1 MIDYSGLMRERFK
14 PVNYFLNWRHIA
26 NMERKGNLMTYRPDI
41 KVFDATIRDGGLVNN
56 FYFTDEFV
64 KALYLANLCAGVDY
78 MEMGYLADTD
88 AFPVENFGDWKFCK
102 EENLR
107 RIVGNNDTELKLSV
121 MADVGRANLQ
131 RDLLPKQDSVLDMV
145 RVATYINTMPTAI
158 EMIEYADSLG
168 YETTCNIM
176 AISKART
183 EDIEEALRLLAK
195 SPIKTVYIV
204 DSYGALF
211 PEQVQFLTKMYLEY
225 MEPVGKL
232 VGIHAH
238 NNQQMA
244 FANTVESC
252 SMGASLLDAT
262 VGSMGRGAGNCA
274 MELLL
279 GFLKNPKYNLTPI
292 LKFYQEHIL
301 QLKQDGLK
309 WGYDVQYLLTGKMNL
324 HPSSAINFTK
334 ENRTDYADFY
344 HQLFDLEP

>member
-1 MIDYSGLMRERFK
+1 
-14 PVNYFLNWRHIA
+14 
-26 NMERKGNLMTYRPDI
+26 MERKGNLMTYRPDI

-56 FYFTDEFV
+56 FFFSDDFV
-64 KALYLANLCAGVDY
+64 KALYLANLRAGVDY

-88 AFPVENFGDWKFCK
+88 VFKTEDFGDWKFCK

-107 RIVGNNDTELKLSV
+107 RIVGNNDTDLKLSV
-121 MADVGRANLQ
+121 MADVGRTNLQ
-131 RDLLPKQDSVLDMV
+131 RDLLPKSESVLDMV
-145 RVATYINTMPTAI
+145 RVATYINTMPAAI

-176 AISKART
+176 AISKAKT
-183 EDIEEALRLLAK
+183 EDIEEALKLLAD
-195 SPIKTVYIV
+195 SPIKAVYIV
-204 DSYGALF
+204 DSYGSLF
-211 PEQVQFLTKMYLEY
+211 PEQIQELTKTYLSF
-225 MEPVGKL
+225 MEPAGKQ

-252 SMGASLLDAT
+252 SMGASFLDAT

-292 LKFYQEHIL
+292 LKFYEDYT
-301 QLKQDGLK
+301 LKLKTEEGLK
-309 WGYDVQYLLTGKMNL
+309 WGYDIQYLLTGKMNL
-324 HPSSAINFTK
+324 HPSSAIAFTK
-334 ENRTDYADFY
+334 EDRKDYADFY

>member
-1 MIDYSGLMRERFK
+1 
-14 PVNYFLNWRHIA
+14 
-26 NMERKGNLMTYRPDI
+26 MERKGNLMTYRPDI

-56 FYFTDEFV
+56 FFFTDEFV
-64 KALYLANLCAGVDY
+64 KALYLANLRAGVDY

-88 AFPVENFGDWKFCK
+88 VFKLEDFGDWKFCK

-107 RIVGNNDTELKLSV
+107 RIVGNNDTDLKLSV
-121 MADVGRANLQ
+121 MADVGRTNLQ
-131 RDLLPKQDSVLDMV
+131 RDLLPKSESVIDMV
-145 RVATYINTMPTAI
+145 RVATYIHTMPAAI
-158 EMIEYADSLG
+158 EMIEYAASLG

-183 EDIEEALRLLAK
+183 EDIEEALRLLAQ
-195 SPIKTVYIV
+195 SSIKAVYIV

-211 PEQVQFLTKMYLEY
+211 PEQVQELTKMYLEF
-225 MEPVGKL
+225 MEPAGKQ

-252 SMGASLLDAT
+252 SMGASFLDAT

-292 LKFYQEHIL
+292 LKFYEDYT
-301 QLKQDGLK
+301 LKLKTEQGLK
-309 WGYDVQYLLTGKMNL
+309 WGYDIQYLLTGKMNL
-324 HPSSAINFTK
+324 HPSSAISFTK
-334 ENRTDYADFY
+334 ENRTDYANFY